1 MYNCIFS
8 GHCTNLSCD
17 KSCPT
22 LDESTYLVD
31 RNHIPMSSDVF
42 NAPPDKLNKYIK
54 LLEQADGNQ
63 HTLITNDTVRA
74 AELLTYCSICQ
85 NWKGSRLHCTVYNLK
100 FSQYV
105 EAIQNSWSSKVETE
119 QLEYM
124 KIWASSAKVLIISNI
139 DYVNFR
145 DFQCQT
151 LLTLLQTRAS
161 SEYTTVIVSPPTT
174 MLVGEGQFFQ
184 RLCVLLSAEGKKTDD
199 TSEQQKGGN
208 IR

>member
-1 MYNCIFS
+1 M
-8 GHCTNLSCD
+8 
-17 KSCPT
+17 SCPT
-22 LDESTYLVD
+22 LAETTYLLD
-31 RNHIPMSSDVF
+31 RNHISMSSDVF
-42 NAPPDKLNKYIK
+42 NAPVDKVNAYSK
-54 LLEQADGNQ
+54 LIEQVQGNQ

-105 EAIQNSWSSKVETE
+105 ESIQNSWSSKVETE

-151 LLTLLQTRAS
+151 
-161 SEYTTVIVSPPTT
+161 
-174 MLVGEGQFFQ
+174 QFPLPQ
-184 RLCVLLSAEGKKTDD
+184 RS
-199 TSEQQKGGN
+199 
-208 IR
+208 

>member
-22 LDESTYLVD
+22 LAESTYLLD

-42 NAPPDKLNKYIK
+42 NAPPDKLNKYVK

-105 EAIQNSWSSKVETE
+105 EAIQNSWSSKIETE

-151 LLTLLQTRAS
+151 LLTLLQARAS
-161 SEYTTVIVSPPTT
+161 SEYTTIIVSPPTR

-184 RLCVLLSAEGKKTDD
+184 RLCGLLGAEGRKTDD